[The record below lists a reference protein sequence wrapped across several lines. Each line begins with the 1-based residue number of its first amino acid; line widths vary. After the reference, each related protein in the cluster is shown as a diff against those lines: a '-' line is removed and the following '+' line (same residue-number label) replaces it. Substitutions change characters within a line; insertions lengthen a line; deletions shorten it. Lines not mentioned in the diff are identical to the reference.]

1 MRLVDTHCHL
11 NFPDF
16 ENDLDEVIE
25 RAENSGVER
34 IIVPGIDIPGS
45 RRAVE
50 LAGKYPGVFAAVGI
64 HPHSADKVSAD
75 DIEELRRM
83 VTGGERIVA
92 IGEIGLDNY
101 RKYSDPGKQR
111 DLFSGCIDLAREM
124 DIPVIVHCRQAEKD
138 VLEILKSRKSDF
150 LKGVVH
156 CFSGGADFLKEILDL
171 GFFVSFAGS
180 ITYPGA
186 SEQRKVA
193 SLVPSER
200 LLLETDSPYITA
212 QPKRGKRNE
221 PAFIKYLALAYSD
234 MFGISAEE
242 IAENTSRNADSLFRL
257 ALAERGTISYKI
269 RDSLYINLTHRCT
282 NRCGF
287 CARDVSDHVRGHNLR
302 LGREPD
308 AREIISEIGDPTG
321 YDEIVFCG
329 FGEPTLRSGVIKK
342 VAAYVKE
349 NGGRVRLTTNGEG
362 DLISGRNLPL
372 ELKGLVD
379 RVSISLNA
387 PDARTHNRICS
398 PVFGEAA
405 FEAVILFIKE
415 CRQQGIDVEVT
426 CLDFIGEDAVKSCR
440 KIAENNG
447 ARFRLRY
454 LDVVG

>member
-11 NFPDF
+11 DLPDF
-16 ENDLDEVIE
+16 ENDLDDVIE
-25 RAENSGVER
+25 RAGNSGVER

-45 RRAVE
+45 RKAVE
-50 LAGKYPGVFAAVGI
+50 IAAKYPGVFAAVGI
-64 HPHSADKVSAD
+64 HPHGAEKVSAD
-75 DIEELRRM
+75 DMEQLRAM

-92 IGEIGLDNY
+92 VGEIGLDNY
-101 RKYSDPGKQR
+101 RKYSDFQKQK
-111 DLFSGCIDLAREM
+111 DLFSECIELAREM
-124 DIPVIVHCRQAEKD
+124 DMPVIVHCRQAEKD
-138 VLEILKSRKSDF
+138 VLEILKSRKSEF

-156 CFSGGADFLKEILDL
+156 CFSGGADFLKEILEL

-186 SEQRKVA
+186 AEQRKVA
-193 SLVPSER
+193 CMVPPDK
-200 LLLETDSPYITA
+200 LLLETDSPYMSP
-212 QPKRGKRNE
+212 QPKRGRRNE
-221 PAFIKYLALAYSD
+221 PAFIQYLALAYSD
-234 MFGISAEE
+234 MFGISGDE
-242 IAENTSRNADSLFRL
+242 IAENTSRNADALFRL
-257 ALAERGTISYKI
+257 ALTGRGAITYKI
-269 RDSLYINLTHRCT
+269 RDSLYVNLTHRCT

-308 AREIISEIGDPTG
+308 AREIISDIGDPTR

-329 FGEPTLRSGVIKK
+329 FGEPTLRAGVIKK
-342 VAAYVKE
+342 VAAYVKD

-362 DLISGRNLPL
+362 DLICGRSLPS

-387 PDARTHNRICS
+387 PDARTHDRICR
-398 PVFGEAA
+398 PVFGESA
-405 FEAVILFIKE
+405 FEAVLLFIKE
-415 CRQQGIDVEVT
+415 CRREGIDVEVT
-426 CLDFIGEDAVKSCR
+426 CLDFIGEDAVKACR
-440 KIAENNG
+440 KIAEDNG